1 MHSAFFVDD
10 IVIFDMECT
19 EFILDENVLVQF
31 SARKY
36 RGNKMIDKLNILVDN
51 KYINLNTDFKKRS
64 RLNYKTLKQRGIPL
78 DQALEQI
85 REFIGNYTLVTYKGN
100 FFYLQML
107 WFLFNYELKN
117 PTLDIIDMAK
127 ELKIISDPDSISLE
141 DLSISL
147 NLDFADN
154 KWYNASHDVVAIEKI
169 WFKLKSMVTEK
180 KEN

>member
-1 MHSAFFVDD
+1 MHNVFTQEN

-19 EFILDENVLVQF
+19 DFVLDENVLVQF

-36 RGNKMIDKLNILVDN
+36 EGNKMVDKINILIDN
-51 KYINLNTDFKKRS
+51 KFIDLNLEFKQRS
-64 RLNYKTLKQRGIPL
+64 RLNYKILKQRGIPL

-85 REFIGNYTLVTYKGN
+85 KEFISNYTLVTYKGN

-117 PTLDIIDMAK
+117 PTLDIVDIAK
-127 ELKIISDPDSISLE
+127 ELKIINDPDAISLE

-147 NLDFADN
+147 NLDFAEN

-169 WFKLKSMVTEK
+169 WFKLKSMYQQGDK
-180 KEN
+180 

>member
-1 MHSAFFVDD
+1 MHNVFSAQE

-19 EFILDENVLVQF
+19 EFVLDENVFVQF

-36 RGNKMIDKLNILVDN
+36 DGNVMVDKLNILIDN
-51 KYINLNTDFKKRS
+51 KYINLNNDFKKRS
-64 RLNYKTLKQRGIPL
+64 RLNYKILKQRGIPL
-78 DQALEQI
+78 EQALEQI
-85 REFIGNYTLVTYKGN
+85 REFIGNSTLVTYKGN

-107 WFLFNYELKN
+107 WYLFHYELKN
-117 PTLDIIDMAK
+117 PTLDIVDISK
-127 ELKIISDPDSISLE
+127 ELKIINDPDAISLE

-147 NLDFADN
+147 NLDFAEN

-169 WFKLKSMVTEK
+169 WFKLKSLYDK